1 MEQNHVGHLLK
12 QLSDKMQAYADASL
26 KKYNVTFSQA
36 QVLKFVHDQG
46 GKATQK
52 AIEDHL
58 GVSHPTVVGLISRL
72 EKNGFLHC
80 YMDTADRRNKI
91 VCMTQSAEKVD
102 RNMRQERAV
111 VERRLT
117 ESLSEEEVEE
127 LRRMLGILYANVCGT
142 EKEGL

>member
-1 MEQNHVGHLLK
+1 MEQNHVGYLLK

-36 QVLKFVHDQG
+36 QVLEFVPDQG
-46 GKATQK
+46 GRATQK

-72 EKNGFLHC
+72 EKSGFLHC

-91 VCMTQSAEKVD
+91 VCMTPYAEKVD
-102 RNMRQERAV
+102 RLMRQARAV
-111 VERRLT
+111 VDRRLT
-117 ESLSEEEVEE
+117 ESLSQEEVKE
-127 LRRMLGILYANVCGT
+127 LERMLGVLYVNVCGT
-142 EKEGL
+142 EKGGP